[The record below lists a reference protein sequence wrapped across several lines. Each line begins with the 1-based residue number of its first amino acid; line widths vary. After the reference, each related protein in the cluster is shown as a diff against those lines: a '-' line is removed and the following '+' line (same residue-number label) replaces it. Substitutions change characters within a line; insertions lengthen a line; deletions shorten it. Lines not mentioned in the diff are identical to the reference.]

1 MSGLFSPFEKPVFTL
16 SCPPFGEVRAGV
28 CKKITYDRIE
38 IFLNGGGAARV
49 REIMREILPEFDFEN
64 VTVTTAFVFLT
75 AYKHA
80 IDEYCEKNMDI
91 FEVPEKVDF
100 SEEKEKLKLPVV
112 TSAERLVYEH
122 SGLNFAAINEMDI
135 LDFKMLLADSVKISI
150 LSRMDGKGREYL
162 NECYDCMHKN
172 SDIFG

>member
-1 MSGLFSPFEKPVFTL
+1 MSGLFPFEKPVFTL

-28 CKKITYDRIE
+28 CRKITYDRIE
-38 IFLNGGGAARV
+38 FFLNGGGAARV

-75 AYKHA
+75 AYKNA
-80 IDEYCEKNMDI
+80 IDEYCEKNKDI

-122 SGLNFAAINEMDI
+122 SGLNFAAINELDI